1 MKCDWFQK
9 WSTYSPN
16 KLAVKNIESGLGYDY
31 KSLNHGANA
40 LANIFEKEYNLT
52 KGDRL
57 LVLADFD
64 AEYVALL
71 GVAQKMGIILV
82 PINYRL
88 SASEIAFL
96 VQNSDPSLI
105 IVAEEYRSLLNE
117 VPKLLQEKVIT
128 FSQYENWL
136 TSASKEQTAE
146 YTSKPLEETHPAF
159 ILYTSG
165 TTGQPKGAI
174 YTHGM
179 MLWNSI
185 NTAIRLKISS
195 DDIYLNV
202 MPPFHTGGWNVLTAP
217 ILHFGGTLIMM
228 PKFDSEKVLEALEK
242 EEISISMLVPTM
254 VRMLSESEN
263 FKQNDFSQLRYMI
276 VGGEALPIPLIEQWN
291 EQGVPIRQGYGL
303 TECGPNITSLEAED
317 AIRKRGSIGFPNFYV
332 DTKLMDENGV
342 EAGPTEKG
350 ELWIKGPIVTPGYWK
365 NPKETE
371 KAIVDGWFKTG
382 DILKKDEDGYLYVVD
397 RIKNMYI
404 SGGENVYPAEVEK
417 CILKHPEIKEVCV
430 IGVPHEK
437 WGEVGKAF
445 VVFKNGRKE
454 VSDITAYCIKH
465 LAKYKVPKHFEVMEE
480 LPKNDTGKINRKL
493 LE

>member
-1 MKCDWFQK
+1 MKCDWFDK

-16 KLAVKNIESGLGYDY
+16 KLAAKNIETGLGYSY
-31 KSLNHGANA
+31 KSLNHAANA
-40 LANIFEKEYNLT
+40 LSIIFEEKYNLR
-52 KGDRL
+52 KGDRVL
-57 LVLADFD
+57 ILADFD

-71 GVAQKMGIILV
+71 GVAQKMGVILV

-105 IVAEEYRSLLNE
+105 IVAKEYKSLLNE
-117 VPKLLQEKVIT
+117 IPKLVADKIIS
-128 FSQYENWL
+128 FNQYSEWL
-136 TSASKEQTAE
+136 TSAAEQQTAE
-146 YTSKPLEETHPAF
+146 YNSKPLEETHPAF

-185 NTAIRLKISS
+185 NTSIRLKITS
-195 DDIYLNV
+195 DDVYLNV

-228 PKFDSEKVLEALEK
+228 PKFDSENVLKALEK
-242 EEISISMLVPTM
+242 EKVSISMLVPTM
-254 VRMLSESEN
+254 VRMLSEN
-263 FKQNDFSQLRYMI
+263 HYFQKTDFRSLRFMI
-276 VGGEALPIPLIEQWN
+276 VGGEALPIQLFEQWN

-332 DTKLMDENGV
+332 DTKLMNEDGI
-342 EAGPTEKG
+342 EAAPQEKG

-365 NPKETE
+365 NIKETE
-371 KAIVDGWFKTG
+371 KSIVDGWFKTG
-382 DILKKDEDGYLYVVD
+382 DILKEDEEGYLYVVD

-465 LAKYKVPKHFEVMEE
+465 LAKYKVPKHFEVLEE

-493 LE
+493 LS

>member
-1 MKCDWFQK
+1 MKCDWFEK

-16 KLAVKNIESGLGYDY
+16 KLAVKNIDGELGYDY
-31 KSLNHGANA
+31 KSLNHAANA
-40 LANIFEKEYNLT
+40 VANKFEEEFNLT
-52 KGDRL
+52 KGDRVL
-57 LVLADFD
+57 ILADFD
-64 AEYVALL
+64 AEYIALL

-88 SASEIAFL
+88 SAGEVAFL

-105 IVAEEYRSLLNE
+105 IVAEEYRSLLRE
-117 VPKLLQEKVIT
+117 VPQLINEKVISFT
-128 FSQYENWL
+128 KYREWFVAASQ
-136 TSASKEQTAE
+136 EQKAH
-146 YTSKPLEETHPAF
+146 YISKPLEESHPAF

-185 NTAIRLKISS
+185 NTAIRLKINS

-217 ILHFGGTLIMM
+217 ILHFGGTIIMM
-228 PKFDSEKVLEALEK
+228 PKFDSENLLLAMEK
-242 EEISISMLVPTM
+242 EEVSISMLVPTM
-254 VRMLSESEN
+254 VRMISESEN
-263 FKQNDFSQLRYMI
+263 FKQTDFSQLRYMI

-342 EAGPTEKG
+342 EAGPQEKG
-350 ELWIKGPIVTPGYWK
+350 ELWIKGPIVTPGYWR
-365 NPKETE
+365 NAKETE
-371 KAIVDGWFKTG
+371 KSIVDGWFKTG
-382 DILKKDEDGYLYVVD
+382 DILREDEDGYLYVVD

-445 VVFKNGRKE
+445 VVFRNGKKE
-454 VSDITAYCIKH
+454 TSDLTAYCIKN

-493 LE
+493 LS

>member
-1 MKCDWFQK
+1 MKCDWFEK
-9 WSTYSPN
+9 WSTYSPT
-16 KLAVKNIESGLGYDY
+16 KLAVKNIGTGQGYDY

-40 LANIFEKEYNLT
+40 VATILEKDFNLT

-57 LVLADFD
+57 LILGDFD

-82 PINYRL
+82 PLNYRL
-88 SASEIAFL
+88 SANEIAFL

-105 IVAEEYRSLLNE
+105 IVAEEYRSLLKE
-117 VPKLLQEKVIT
+117 VPQLVADKVISFT
-128 FSQYENWL
+128 QYSDWL
-136 TSASKEQTAE
+136 LSAAKAQKAQ
-146 YTSKPLEETHPAF
+146 YNSKPLEENHPAF

-185 NTAIRLKISS
+185 NTSIRLKITS

-228 PKFDSEKVLEALEK
+228 PKFDSEHVLKALEREK
-242 EEISISMLVPTM
+242 VSISMLVPTM
-254 VRMLSESEN
+254 VRMLSECDD
-263 FKQNDFSQLRYMI
+263 FRKIDFSQLRYMI
-276 VGGEALPIPLIEQWN
+276 VGGEALPIQLIEQWN

-332 DTKLMDENGV
+332 DTKLVNEEGV
-342 EAGPTEKG
+342 KAGQQEKG
-350 ELWIKGPIVTPGYWK
+350 ELWIKGPIVTTGYWK
-365 NPKETE
+365 NAKETE

-382 DILKKDEDGYLYVVD
+382 DILIEDEDGYLYVVD

-430 IGVPHEK
+430 VGVAHDK

-445 VVFKNGRKE
+445 LVFKNGQRE
-454 VSDITAYCIKH
+454 VSDLTAYCIKN
-465 LAKYKVPKHFEVMEE
+465 LAKYKVPKYFEVMKE
-480 LPKNDTGKINRKL
+480 LPKNDTGKIDRKML
-493 LE
+493 R

>member
-1 MKCDWFQK
+1 MKCDWFEK

-16 KLAVKNIESGLGYDY
+16 KLAVKNIDSGLGYDY
-31 KSLNHGANA
+31 KSLNHAANA
-40 LANIFEKEYNLT
+40 LSHIFEKDFNLT

-57 LVLADFD
+57 LILADFD

-105 IVAEEYRSLLNE
+105 IVAEEYRSLLNN
-117 VPKLLQEKVIT
+117 VPQLINEKVIA
-128 FSQYENWL
+128 FAQYEEWL
-136 TSASKEQTAE
+136 KIAAKEQKAE

-185 NTAIRLKISS
+185 NTAIRLKITS

-228 PKFDSEKVLEALEK
+228 PKFDSEKVLYALEN
-242 EEISISMLVPTM
+242 EQVSIGMLVPTM

-263 FKQNDFSQLRYMI
+263 FKKTDFGKLRFMI

-342 EAGPTEKG
+342 EAGPK
-350 ELWIKGPIVTPGYWK
+350 K
-365 NPKETE
+365 KESF
-371 KAIVDGWFKTG
+371 G
-382 DILKKDEDGYLYVVD
+382 LKDQ
-397 RIKNMYI
+397 
-404 SGGENVYPAEVEK
+404 S
-417 CILKHPEIKEVCV
+417 
-430 IGVPHEK
+430 
-437 WGEVGKAF
+437 
-445 VVFKNGRKE
+445 
-454 VSDITAYCIKH
+454 
-465 LAKYKVPKHFEVMEE
+465 
-480 LPKNDTGKINRKL
+480 
-493 LE
+493 